1 MNYKIYVDNDI
12 RIAETLPAEFY
23 KKEEFFEMVK
33 ENIFLRCWHWIG
45 DESMISEKNLTLP
58 INLYP
63 EFLDEPIVIISDE
76 KNDISF
82 FSNVCTHRGNILV
95 KEKRSSK
102 KIICSYHGRR
112 FNNKGVFEFMPEF
125 KETMNFPRQCD
136 NLHKFP

>member
-102 KIICSYHGRR
+102 K
-112 FNNKGVFEFMPEF
+112 
-125 KETMNFPRQCD
+125 
-136 NLHKFP
+136 